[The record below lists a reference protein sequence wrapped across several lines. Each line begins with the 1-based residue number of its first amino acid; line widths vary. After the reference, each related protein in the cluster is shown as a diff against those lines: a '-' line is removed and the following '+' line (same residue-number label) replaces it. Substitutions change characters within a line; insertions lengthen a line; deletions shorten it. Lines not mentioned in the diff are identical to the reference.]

1 MLIKHQYRGCFNKT
15 SQRYFLVILLSC
27 LLSSLSAL
35 PLQAALGAVVG
46 QLSSSAEAASQQES
60 GIIETAAAIVAPVSS
75 STAEQT

>member
-15 SQRYFLVILLSC
+15 SQRYFLIILLSC

-46 QLSSSAEAASQQES
+46 QALSSAEAASQQGS
-60 GIIETAAAIVAPVSS
+60 GIIETAAAIDAPVSS
-75 STAEQT
+75 GAAEQT